1 MEKEKSIET
10 KQLMIKGNIMSWE
23 EMMIQLSN
31 VSCVSVSELNTIQ
44 FPLLALVFV
53 IVGIALIQAEP
64 TLGIAGLGVG
74 LGWIVWWAN
83 ANEKRKSS
91 KKLNIL
97 VNSGHTFQ
105 IVFSDRNFLKKILEI
120 LEVIIREGGIGNNS
134 ISINVKD
141 CKIDGDA
148 RILNDL
154 KMNK

>member
-10 KQLMIKGNIMSWE
+10 KQLLIKGNIMSWE

-31 VSCVSVSELNTIQ
+31 VSCVSVSELNTIR

-53 IVGIALIQAEP
+53 VIGIALIQAEP
-64 TLGIAGLGVG
+64 TLGIAALAVG
-74 LGWIVWWAN
+74 LGWIIWWAN
-83 ANEKRKSS
+83 ANEKRKAS

-105 IVFSDRNFLKKILEI
+105 IVFSDRDFLKRILEI

-141 CKIDGDA
+141 CTIGGDA
-148 RILNDL
+148 QILNDL
-154 KMNK
+154 NMNK

>member
-10 KQLMIKGNIMSWE
+10 KQLLIKGNIMSWE

-31 VSCVSVSELNTIQ
+31 VSCVSVSDLNKVP
-44 FPLLALVFV
+44 FPRLALIFIIAG
-53 IVGIALIQAEP
+53 IVLTQISP
-64 TLGIAGLGVG
+64 PLGIVVLCGGI
-74 LGWIVWWAN
+74 GWIIWWAN
-83 ANEKRKSS
+83 DNDKRRAS

-105 IVFSDRNFLKKILEI
+105 IIFSDRDFLKEILEI
-120 LEVIIREGGIGNNS
+120 LEIIIREGGIGNNS

-141 CKIDGDA
+141 CRIGGDA
-148 RILNDL
+148 HILNDL

>member
-1 MEKEKSIET
+1 M
-10 KQLMIKGNIMSWE
+10 
-23 EMMIQLSN
+23 
-31 VSCVSVSELNTIQ
+31 
-44 FPLLALVFV
+44 
-53 IVGIALIQAEP
+53 IQAEP

-74 LGWIVWWAN
+74 LGWIAWWAN

-148 RILNDL
+148 HILNDL

>member
-31 VSCVSVSELNTIQ
+31 VSCVSVSELNTIR

-83 ANEKRKSS
+83 ANEKR
-91 KKLNIL
+91 
-97 VNSGHTFQ
+97 
-105 IVFSDRNFLKKILEI
+105 
-120 LEVIIREGGIGNNS
+120 
-134 ISINVKD
+134 
-141 CKIDGDA
+141 
-148 RILNDL
+148 
-154 KMNK
+154 